1 MPCKFPAG
9 HPDENNNFGNAE
21 VCSRYGG
28 VWLDLPDSPASN
40 ERLDLLSNFTGTGLL
55 SKAIPRIGAK
65 GVPNITGQP
74 RTIQQV
80 QKAPQ
85 SVVKP
90 EPLIASRP
98 PPTTGLFNKTAEK
111 AGQFARQHPVVTAAT
126 VASPALSLM
135 GEGPVTDKKVV
146 QNNTPVNQASPMLT
160 KEQIKAKNIAL
171 MNAKNAGDKDTVD
184 AILKTGTAPAEGTSN
199 TRRVPTQGL
208 LTTDA
213 NSSGVYNGSPFITPE
228 APANK
233 GEVEGGL
240 SNLWSNMQKP
250 GYWSDKV
257 EGGSGSWDNR
267 LFRLGEMMS
276 YMGTPLSKR
285 GKNPADRWTT
295 AAASANKT
303 AEATKKA
310 QDAAAAKK
318 LKDANYNWKLK
329 EITDIAG
336 DKFDSWFGTDIP
348 MFGKSKDEQR
358 SRFLSDLT
366 DAKAAYGASKSLQQ
380 IIEDLLEKGDYK

>member
-135 GEGPVTDKKVV
+135 GEGPVTDKRVV
-146 QNNTPVNQASPMLT
+146 QQGVPASPLMT
-160 KEQIKAKNIAL
+160 REQLEKRNIAL
-171 MNAKNAGDKDTVD
+171 NQAMQAGDTAAAD
-184 AILKTGTAPAEGTSN
+184 AILKTGSAVQATP
-199 TRRVPTQGL
+199 VPPKP
-208 LTTDA
+208 TDKP
-213 NSSGVYNGSPFITPE
+213 NVFNGGEPTGEEIKSV
-228 APANK
+228 AK
-233 GEVEGGL
+233 GKDIPDSIWDKMKTKE
-240 SNLWSNMQKP
+240 
-250 GYWSDKV
+250 YWMTGM
-257 EGGSGSWDNR
+257 EGGSGDWDNR

-285 GKNPADRWTT
+285 GKNPAERWTMANT
-295 AAASANKT
+295 ESDKIKAAIEKERIKATGKGDDLKSLTFPQFQGNFAKNFESFKENGWIPFDDYSEEEMSNIMNK
-303 AEATKKA
+303 AWLVHQKQPKATLESILKA
-310 QDAAAAKK
+310 
-318 LKDANYNWKLK
+318 LKDNK
-329 EITDIAG
+329 
-336 DKFDSWFGTDIP
+336 
-348 MFGKSKDEQR
+348 
-358 SRFLSDLT
+358 
-366 DAKAAYGASKSLQQ
+366 Q
-380 IIEDLLEKGDYK
+380 I